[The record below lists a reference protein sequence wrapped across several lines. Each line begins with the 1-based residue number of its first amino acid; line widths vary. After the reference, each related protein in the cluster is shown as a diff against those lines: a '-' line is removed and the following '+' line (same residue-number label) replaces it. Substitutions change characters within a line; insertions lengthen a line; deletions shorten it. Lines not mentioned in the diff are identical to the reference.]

1 MGLFEK
7 KYCDICGEKI
17 GLLGNRKLEDGN
29 MCSKCAGKLSPF
41 FTGRKKST
49 LEEIKAQLAYR
60 EQNRQNLNYFNAN
73 RVLGNDTK
81 VYIDDSQGKF
91 VVSRKSDYRTENAD
105 IIDISQVSSARYE
118 VEEHKSEIFREDSEG
133 HRRSYDPPRYDC
145 EYEITIYINVNSPY
159 FNEIEF
165 ELTDERPESRYNEE
179 FRRCEQQAN
188 EIVNSL
194 NGGAPMGNMG
204 NNMGAAM
211 GGAAFAQQGYNQQQ
225 PYGQQNFNQP
235 QQQYGQQGFNQP
247 QQQYGQQGFNQP
259 QQQYGQQGYNQ
270 QPQQQY
276 GQQGYNQQPQQQY
289 GQQGYNQQP
298 QQPYGQQNFNQQP
311 QQPYGQQGYN
321 QQPQQPYGQ
330 QNFNQQ
336 QQMPDRPNNMGYG
349 QQVYSQQPQQGGQQN
364 FNQQPQQG
372 GAWVCP
378 KCGAT
383 NNGRFCESCGAQRN

>member
-73 RVLGNDTK
+73 RVLGNNTK

-118 VEEHKSEIFREDSEG
+118 VEEHKSEFFREDSEG

-247 QQQYGQQGFNQP
+247 QQQYGQQGYNQPQQQYGQQNFNQPQQQYGQQNFNQP
-259 QQQYGQQGYNQ
+259 QQQYGQQGFN
-270 QPQQQY
+270 QPQQQ
-276 GQQGYNQQPQQQY
+276 
-289 GQQGYNQQP
+289 
-298 QQPYGQQNFNQQP
+298 YGQQNFNQQP
-311 QQPYGQQGYN
+311 QQ
-321 QQPQQPYGQ
+321 YGQ

-336 QQMPDRPNNMGYG
+336 QMPDRPNDMGYG

>member
-73 RVLGNDTK
+73 RVLGNNTK

-91 VVSRKSDYRTENAD
+91 IVSRKSDYRTENAD

-259 QQQYGQQGYNQ
+259 QQQYGQQGFNQ
-270 QPQQQY
+270 PQQPYGQQGFNQPQQQ
-276 GQQGYNQQPQQQY
+276 
-289 GQQGYNQQP
+289 
-298 QQPYGQQNFNQQP
+298 YGQQNFNQQP
-311 QQPYGQQGYN
+311 QQ
-321 QQPQQPYGQ
+321 YGQ

-336 QQMPDRPNNMGYG
+336 PQQYGQQGYNQPQQMPDRPNNMGYG

-364 FNQQPQQG
+364 FNQQQPRQG

-383 NNGRFCESCGAQRN
+383 NTGRFCESCGAQRN

>member
-73 RVLGNDTK
+73 RVLGNNTK
-81 VYIDDSQGKF
+81 VFIDDSQGKF

-188 EIVNSL
+188 EIVSAL
-194 NGGAPMGNMG
+194 NGNAPMGNMG

-270 QPQQQY
+270 PQQQ
-276 GQQGYNQQPQQQY
+276 
-289 GQQGYNQQP
+289 
-298 QQPYGQQNFNQQP
+298 YGQQNFNQQP
-311 QQPYGQQGYN
+311 QQYGQQGYN
-321 QQPQQPYGQ
+321 QPQQQYGQQNFNQQPQQYGQ

-336 QQMPDRPNNMGYG
+336 QMPDRPNDMGYG
-349 QQVYSQQPQQGGQQN
+349 QQAYSQQPQQGGQQN

>member
-73 RVLGNDTK
+73 RVLGNNTK
-81 VYIDDSQGKF
+81 VFIDDSQGKF

-211 GGAAFAQQGYNQQQ
+211 GGAAFAQQGYNQQ

-235 QQQYGQQGFNQP
+235 QQQYGQQG
-247 QQQYGQQGFNQP
+247 
-259 QQQYGQQGYNQ
+259 YN
-270 QPQQQY
+270 
-276 GQQGYNQQPQQQY
+276 
-289 GQQGYNQQP
+289 QP
-298 QQPYGQQNFNQQP
+298 QQPYGQQNFNQQTQQYGQQNFNQQP
-311 QQPYGQQGYN
+311 QQYGQQGYN
-321 QQPQQPYGQ
+321 QPQQQYGQQNFNQQPQQYGQ

-336 QQMPDRPNNMGYG
+336 QMPDRPNDMGYG
-349 QQVYSQQPQQGGQQN
+349 QQAYSQQPQQGGQQN

>member
-73 RVLGNDTK
+73 RVLGNNTK
-81 VYIDDSQGKF
+81 VFIDDSQGKF

-225 PYGQQNFNQP
+225 PYGQQNFNQ
-235 QQQYGQQGFNQP
+235 QTQQYGQQNFNQQP
-247 QQQYGQQGFNQP
+247 QQYGQQNF
-259 QQQYGQQGYNQ
+259 
-270 QPQQQY
+270 
-276 GQQGYNQQPQQQY
+276 
-289 GQQGYNQQP
+289 NQQP

-311 QQPYGQQGYN
+311 QQPYGQPNFN

-336 QQMPDRPNNMGYG
+336 
-349 QQVYSQQPQQGGQQN
+349 PQQYGQQN
-364 FNQQPQQG
+364 FNQQQQPQQGYAQQPQQG
-372 GAWVCP
+372 GSWVCP
-378 KCGAT
+378 SCGA
-383 NNGRFCESCGAQRN
+383 NNTGKFCESCGTPKN

>member
-1 MGLFEK
+1 M
-7 KYCDICGEKI
+7 
-17 GLLGNRKLEDGN
+17 
-29 MCSKCAGKLSPF
+29 
-41 FTGRKKST
+41 
-49 LEEIKAQLAYR
+49 
-60 EQNRQNLNYFNAN
+60 
-73 RVLGNDTK
+73 LGNDTK

-105 IIDISQVSSARYE
+105 IIDISQVSNARYE

-133 HRRSYDPPRYDC
+133 NRKSYDPPRYDC

-188 EIVNSL
+188 EIVSAL
-194 NGGAPMGNMG
+194 NGNAPMGNMG

-211 GGAAFAQQGYNQQQ
+211 GGAAF
-225 PYGQQNFNQP
+225 GQQNFNQLQQYGQQGFNQQP
-235 QQQYGQQGFNQP
+235 QQQYGQQGFNQQP
-247 QQQYGQQGFNQP
+247 QQQYGQQGFNQQQQYGQQGYNQQPQQQYGQQSFNQQP
-259 QQQYGQQGYNQ
+259 QQQYGQQGFNQ

-289 GQQGYNQQP
+289 
-298 QQPYGQQNFNQQP
+298 
-311 QQPYGQQGYN
+311 
-321 QQPQQPYGQ
+321 
-330 QNFNQQ
+330 
-336 QQMPDRPNNMGYG
+336 
-349 QQVYSQQPQQGGQQN
+349 GQQN

-383 NNGRFCESCGAQRN
+383 NNGKFCESCGAQRN

>member
-159 FNEIEF
+159 FSEIEF

-225 PYGQQNFNQP
+225 PYGQQNFNQQP
-235 QQQYGQQGFNQP
+235 QQYGQQGFNQP

-311 QQPYGQQGYN
+311 QQQYGQQGFN
-321 QQPQQPYGQ
+321 QPQQQY
-330 QNFNQQ
+330 
-336 QQMPDRPNNMGYG
+336 
-349 QQVYSQQPQQGGQQN
+349 GQQN

-383 NNGRFCESCGAQRN
+383 NTGRFCESCGSQRN

>member
-7 KYCDICGEKI
+7 KYCDVCGEKI

-29 MCSKCAGKLSPF
+29 ICSKCAGKLSPF

-49 LEEIKAQLAYR
+49 LEDIKAQLAYR
-60 EQNRQNLNYFNAN
+60 EQNRQNLNYFNAT
-73 RVLGNDTK
+73 RVLGNNTK
-81 VYIDDSQGKF
+81 VYIDDAQGKF

-133 HRRSYDPPRYDC
+133 HRQSYNPPRYDC

-188 EIVNSL
+188 EIVSAL
-194 NGGAPMGNMG
+194 NGNAPMGNMG

-211 GGAAFAQQGYNQQQ
+211 GGAAFGQQGFNQQPQ
-225 PYGQQNFNQP
+225 YGQQNFNQQLQQQYGQQGFNQQP
-235 QQQYGQQGFNQP
+235 QQQYGQQGFNQQPQQQYGQQNFNQQPQQQYGQQNFNQQP
-247 QQQYGQQGFNQP
+247 QQQYGQQGFNQQP
-259 QQQYGQQGYNQ
+259 QQYGQQGFNQQSQQYGQQGFNQ

-276 GQQGYNQQPQQQY
+276 GQQG
-289 GQQGYNQQP
+289 
-298 QQPYGQQNFNQQP
+298 
-311 QQPYGQQGYN
+311 
-321 QQPQQPYGQ
+321 
-330 QNFNQQ
+330 
-336 QQMPDRPNNMGYG
+336 
-349 QQVYSQQPQQGGQQN
+349 

-378 KCGAT
+378 SCGA
-383 NNGRFCESCGAQRN
+383 NNTGKFCESCGTPKN